1 MYGFPTQTEQ
11 ETVAALEYVRQRF
24 ADGHIQ
30 SAYWHRFALTAH
42 SPIAQ
47 HPETFGI
54 RLLSQPAL
62 ERRFALNEIPYEES
76 GSPDHDRLGAGLR
89 RALYNYMLGLGLD
102 LSVRTWFDAPV
113 TSSRRSLRA

>member
-1 MYGFPTQTEQ
+1 MTQTER
-11 ETVAALEYVRQRF
+11 ETYEALEYVRQRF

-47 HPETFGI
+47 QPERFGL
-54 RLLSQPAL
+54 RLLPQPAL
-62 ERRFALNEIPYEES
+62 ERRFARNEIPYEEP
-76 GSPDHDRLGAGLR
+76 GAPDHARLGNGLR

-102 LSVRTWFDAPV
+102 LPVRTWLA
-113 TSSRRSLRA
+113 